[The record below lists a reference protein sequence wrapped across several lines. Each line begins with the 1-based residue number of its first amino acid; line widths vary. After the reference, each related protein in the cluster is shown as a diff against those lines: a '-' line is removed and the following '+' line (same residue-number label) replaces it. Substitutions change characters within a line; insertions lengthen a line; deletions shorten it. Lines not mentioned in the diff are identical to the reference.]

1 LAIEKLFKIILG
13 LTNIITTNKILVKY
27 LQVELV
33 LATFVQGESEGLV
46 PDRVV
51 VVVDDSSLLLVFLIN
66 P

>member
-1 LAIEKLFKIILG
+1 MAIEKLFKIILG

-33 LATFVQGESEGLV
+33 LASFIQGESEGLV